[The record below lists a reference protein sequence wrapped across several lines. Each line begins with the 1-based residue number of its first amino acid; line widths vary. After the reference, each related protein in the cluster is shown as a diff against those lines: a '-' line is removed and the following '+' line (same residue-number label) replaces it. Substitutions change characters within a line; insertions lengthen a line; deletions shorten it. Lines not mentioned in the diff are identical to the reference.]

1 MSLFGT
7 LGTATGGMS
16 ANELALQTSSHN
28 IANTNTDGYSRQR
41 VHLETQL
48 PYHMAGVGE
57 IGTGVKAS
65 SVDRI
70 VDSFVQSQV
79 RTANGTYNNYTQ
91 KSDVLGQLESLFNE
105 PSDNGVISQMNTMF
119 DNWTNLANN
128 PDMATA
134 KTLVVQNSSTLTDS
148 INQLANNM
156 DKLSDNTLTTI
167 TKNALDFNNKIG
179 QLADVNKQ
187 IFTASVGGTSPNDLL
202 DRRDQ
207 LLKDIAGIT
216 DIGVTFDANGRASV
230 SLSGQTVLDGTD
242 PTKPARTM
250 AVVKDANTVYN
261 ATADVNTT
269 SSLATSNTQSGQV
282 VLVSADGSVS
292 GAVGS
297 DGQIKGL
304 QDAMDEI
311 TNRRSQLNT
320 LAYQIGSQI
329 NTTLAPSNASTQF
342 YTLASTDDAATKF
355 STYDATYDY
364 AQNLHVNPTLVN
376 NAQSLKVGVT
386 TSSPAGDGTLAFNVT
401 KLANTKDA
409 SGLTFSDHY
418 NTMVTQNGIFK
429 QQADN
434 KSSAQLALLNQLEYK
449 NEAVSGV
456 SINEEMS
463 DVIRFQQG
471 FQANAR
477 IISVVSEM
485 LDTLINRTG
494 V

>member
-105 PSDNGVISQMNTMF
+105 PSNNGVISQMNTMF

-134 KTLVVQNSSTLTDS
+134 KTLVVQNSSTLTNS

-156 DKLSDNTLTTI
+156 DKLSDNTLTSI
-167 TKNALDFNNKIG
+167 TKNALDFNSKIS

-202 DRRDQ
+202 DRRDT
-207 LLKDIAGIT
+207 LLKDLSGIT
-216 DIGVTFDANGRASV
+216 DIGATFDANGRATV
-230 SLSGQTVLDGTD
+230 TLSGQTVLDGSD
-242 PTKPARTM
+242 PTKQPLTM
-250 AVVKDANTVYN
+250 AVVKDADNVYA
-261 ATADVNTT
+261 ATSDVNTT
-269 SSLATSNTQSGQV
+269 TALATTNTQVGQV
-282 VLVSADGSVS
+282 VLVDAS
-292 GAVGS
+292 GQATGPVGS

-304 QDAMDEI
+304 QAAMGDI
-311 TNRRSQLNT
+311 ATRRGQLND
-320 LAYQIGSQI
+320 LAYQIGKQI
-329 NTTLAPSNASTQF
+329 NSALAPSNGQQQF
-342 YTLASTDDAATKF
+342 YTLPGKTDASSKF
-355 STYDATYDY
+355 TTYDANYDY
-364 AQNLHVNPTLVN
+364 AQNLKVNADLVN
-376 NAQSLKVGVT
+376 NAQTLKVGADST
-386 TSSPAGDGTLAFNVT
+386 SPAGDGTLAFNIAR
-401 KLANTKDA
+401 LANTKDDE
-409 SGLTFSDHY
+409 GLTFSDHY
-418 NTMVTQNGIFK
+418 NTMVTQNGIVK